1 MVVVHVVAE
10 VVVDGG
16 GCPGGGD
23 TEPEREGCGKCSEYL
38 SYTLGIFCSGRD
50 EPSRR
55 RDTQGHF
62 IIKCISREMHGIQL
76 WHSNRCLL
84 ALVQPGK

>member
-10 VVVDGG
+10 VVVVDGG

-55 RDTQGHF
+55 RDTHGHF
-62 IIKCISREMHGIQL
+62 IIKCIS
-76 WHSNRCLL
+76 
-84 ALVQPGK
+84 